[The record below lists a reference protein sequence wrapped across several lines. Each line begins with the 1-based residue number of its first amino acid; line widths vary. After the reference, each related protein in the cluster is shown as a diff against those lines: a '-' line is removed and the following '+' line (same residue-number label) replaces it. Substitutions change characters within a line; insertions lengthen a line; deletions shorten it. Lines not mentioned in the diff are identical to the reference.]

1 MTIKEIEAEIQRLQN
16 LRDELSKQE
25 IAEFKEHAR
34 DNVGRCFIVNGRYV
48 KVIGIPQEHWQLSGR
63 PNLIS
68 TNIQHCILDTTK
80 RIT

>member
-34 DNVGRCFIVNGRYV
+34 DNVGRSCLAGRF
-48 KVIGIPQEHWQLSGR
+48 LS
-63 PNLIS
+63 S